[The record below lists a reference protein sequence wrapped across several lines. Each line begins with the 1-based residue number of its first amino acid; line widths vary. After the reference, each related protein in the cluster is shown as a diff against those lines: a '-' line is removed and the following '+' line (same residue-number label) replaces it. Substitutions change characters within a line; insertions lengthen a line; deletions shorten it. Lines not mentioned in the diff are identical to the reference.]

1 MLETEFGISSF
12 CRFSSGGQWMV
23 VSLLAELCLILS
35 CGFAAVLTTTQFIA
49 VEIEANQH
57 FRRSLLNL
65 QNFLFCIFLWL

>member
-1 MLETEFGISSF
+1 MVSPVFADSLLV
-12 CRFSSGGQWMV
+12 GGGWL
-23 VSLLAELCLILS
+23 SLLAELCLILS

-65 QNFLFCIFLWL
+65 QNFLVCIFYVVVMPQ

>member
-1 MLETEFGISSF
+1 
-12 CRFSSGGQWMV
+12 MV